1 MPRRSKV
8 KKGGSR
14 ASNAVMALNP
24 KVCMDYTTPVIE
36 GPKLDFKLEDL
47 TLYNTTGG
55 GGCSSMKPK
64 KKKGKPKKG
73 SKKGKGGKK
82 YGGSRASNAVNKLGR
97 ACNTTNMVGGSQ
109 TNHAHVDGCAVRNL
123 GLAERGSNRMQS
135 SSSTDVEVTGF
146 NLGEDL
152 GLNAQTIQSGG
163 ASSDWKS
170 TLYSRGP
177 VNTPNMSEAQ
187 FRAFT
192 QTGDYVPM
200 DSMRSSKF
208 LGGGYKK
215 NKKKSGTKKK
225 GKKTTKRRT
234 RRAKRGGGSSD
245 WRSTVYSR
253 GSYTAPNMPES
264 QFRAFTQSADYLP
277 NESMRTAAFMK

>member
-64 KKKGKPKKG
+64 KKKG

-82 YGGSRASNAVNKLGR
+82 YGGSRASNAVNKLGK

-109 TNHAHVDGCAVRNL
+109 NNHAHVDGCAVRNL
-123 GLAERGSNRMQS
+123 TLAESGSNRMQS
-135 SSSTDVEVTGF
+135 GSTTEVEVTGF

-152 GLNAQTIQSGG
+152 GLNAQTIQTGG

-215 NKKKSGTKKK
+215 NKKSGTKKK
-225 GKKTTKRRT
+225 GKRTKRRT

-253 GSYTAPNMPES
+253 GSYTAPNMPEA
-264 QFRAFTQSADYLP
+264 QFRAFTQTADYLP